1 MRLPE
6 GGPLASLIPGMRAGI
21 QCRDTT
27 GGRCT
32 KDSTAVS
39 MRKDGWRVIGREKMR
54 GRDNEQYKK
63 LSSEEKYLLL
73 LYRGLDSR
81 GRNAVMGTARHEHEY
96 GGRNY
101 ERQGRDDEQI

>member
-1 MRLPE
+1 M
-6 GGPLASLIPGMRAGI
+6 SSI
-21 QCRDTT
+21 
-27 GGRCT
+27 
-32 KDSTAVS
+32 
-39 MRKDGWRVIGREKMR
+39 
-54 GRDNEQYKK
+54 KK

-101 ERQGRDDEQI
+101 EWQGNVVYILPDRTAGAR

>member
-1 MRLPE
+1 M
-6 GGPLASLIPGMRAGI
+6 SSI
-21 QCRDTT
+21 
-27 GGRCT
+27 
-32 KDSTAVS
+32 
-39 MRKDGWRVIGREKMR
+39 
-54 GRDNEQYKK
+54 KK
-63 LSSEEKYLLL
+63 LSSEDKYLLL